1 MPLKIVRATDP
12 LKIERVVLVVYGQ
25 PGIGKTTLSYTAEKP
40 LLLDFDKGSTRAG
53 VRGDSV
59 QVADWSEVA
68 NLSTDDLEGYETVIV
83 DTAGRMLDSII
94 NDMIKRDR
102 KMGRGDGE
110 PSLQGWGRL
119 RGLFRAWL
127 KRLQQ
132 LGVDVVIVSHSEEV
146 RSEDET
152 KERLDIQGGSK
163 KLVYQEATAM
173 AAMKINANQRALQFT
188 PTEHSYGK
196 DPGGFGLV
204 AVPDISPGVNDSFLG
219 DLISGIKERMNERA
233 AGAISTQLHVF
244 SEEESKAQTA
254 PSPTA
259 AGAEGQA
266 VFADAPPAPTA
277 VGAGELPFDEP
288 ERAEPTLERKYDHA
302 IFLGAADASVDI
314 DEYAHLTERVM
325 NGSSLDDF
333 EKDQLKRDIVATGLY
348 WNGST
353 GRLERKSPV

>member
-1 MPLKIVRATDP
+1 MPLKIVKATDP
-12 LKIERVVLVVYGQ
+12 LKIERMVLVVYGQ
-25 PGIGKTTLSYTAEKP
+25 PGVGKTTLSYTAANP

-59 QVADWSEVA
+59 QVTDWSEVA
-68 NLSTDDLEGYETVIV
+68 NLTSEDLAGYETVIV
-83 DTAGRMLDSII
+83 DTAGRMLDSIT

-146 RSEDET
+146 RSDEEM

-173 AAMKINANQRALQFT
+173 ASMRIVSNQRALQFS
-188 PTEHSYGK
+188 PTDSSYGK

-204 AVPDISPGVNDSFLG
+204 TIPDITPGANDTFLAG
-219 DLISGIKERMNERA
+219 LISDIKTDDLRTELIQVA
-233 AGAISTQLHVF
+233 AVAVAWVEAIDKH
-244 SEEESKAQTA
+244 EEE
-254 PSPTA
+254 
-259 AGAEGQA
+259 G
-266 VFADAPPAPTA
+266 
-277 VGAGELPFDEP
+277 
-288 ERAEPTLERKYDHA
+288 
-302 IFLGAADASVDI
+302 
-314 DEYAHLTERVM
+314 YA
-325 NGSSLDDF
+325 
-333 EKDQLKRDIVATGLY
+333 
-348 WNGST
+348 
-353 GRLERKSPV
+353 